1 MTCNV
6 ILNTFASLSVNS
18 VKDLLTVRYNILAMA
33 KALKIKAEHRE
44 NKKPN
49 ALRSSG
55 FIPAT
60 IYGHGFDS
68 KSIQINAKEFLK
80 VPYKAYSH
88 INELE
93 LDGEKH
99 PVIIRDV
106 QVDPVKDNYLNIQ
119 FYRIRSDEKI
129 KVKVPLNYVGHSP
142 AVTAGGVIIV
152 SLNEIEIQCLPIDI
166 PDAIDIN
173 LEQILEIGQG
183 VQAKDLKVSE
193 KIQILARPEELL
205 VKVEVAKTHEIE
217 EVAPEA
223 AISAEAPTAEAA
235 VAAEGAAAAPAPG
248 SKEAKATG
256 GKETKAPAK
265 EAKAPDAKPE
275 KGKEK

>member
-1 MTCNV
+1 
-6 ILNTFASLSVNS
+6 
-18 VKDLLTVRYNILAMA
+18 MA
-33 KALKIKAEHRE
+33 KALKIKAERRE

-60 IYGHGFDS
+60 VYGHGFDS
-68 KSIQINAKEFLK
+68 KSIQINAKEFSM

-93 LDGEKH
+93 IDGEKH

-129 KVKVPLNYVGHSP
+129 KVKVPLNYIGHSP

-152 SLNEIEIQCLPIDI
+152 SLNEIEIQCLPMDI

-183 VQAKDLKVSE
+183 VQAKDLKVSQN
-193 KIQILARPEELL
+193 IQVLARPEELL

-217 EVAPEA
+217 EVVAPEA
-223 AISAEAPTAEAA
+223 ALAAEVPTAEAA
-235 VAAEGAAAAPAPG
+235 LAAEGAAAAPASG
-248 SKEAKATG
+248 GKEVKAT
-256 GKETKAPAK
+256 GKETKATGKEVKATGK
-265 EAKAPDAKPE
+265 EAKAPEAKPE
-275 KGKEK
+275 KGKEKEK